1 MHVHDL
7 MTQEVIVVHPDTSIQ
22 EIARRMVA
30 HAISSLPVVDSAGHL
45 MGIVTEADLVARH
58 APPDAPAYYPLLW
71 GLIPLRLSDYTRWK
85 DHVRHILAVNA
96 AQLMTAQPRTIHPDA
111 SIEEAAKLMMRPG
124 HNALPVVDAQNRL
137 VGILT
142 RADLVRFIA
151 QLEAGDPEEAADRE
165 P

>member
-7 MTQEVIVVHPDTSIQ
+7 MTREVIVVRPDTPIQ
-22 EIARRMVA
+22 EIARRMVD
-30 HAISSLPVVDSAGHL
+30 HAISSLPVVDQAGHL

-58 APPDAPAYYPLLW
+58 APPDAPAYYPLLR

-85 DHVRHILAVNA
+85 DHVRHILAVDA
-96 AQLMTAQPRTIHPDA
+96 AQLMTPQPRTIRPDA
-111 SIEEAAKLMMRPG
+111 SIEEAAKLMMQPG
-124 HNALPVVDAQNRL
+124 HNALPVVDGQDRL

-151 QLEAGDPEEAADRE
+151 QLEAGDLGDPTGQQ